1 MNVRVSLSPAPLAP
15 SAALEPVPAVLIRRA
30 AVSLHHA
37 IDGDLR
43 LGRQLHG
50 SSVSLVVV
58 VLGMT
63 TPRRGS
69 HRSRGV
75 HKDWIGVEPDD
86 TRPQRARSGGAVRT
100 SHLAAPSRWAI

>member
-50 SSVSLVVV
+50 RGSLLVALITVPYDRAPMPNSSVMALWS
-58 VLGMT
+58 
-63 TPRRGS
+63 S
-69 HRSRGV
+69 
-75 HKDWIGVEPDD
+75 K
-86 TRPQRARSGGAVRT
+86 QQRSGSARLTLALDAVDADRD
-100 SHLAAPSRWAI
+100 LL